1 MTLGGIPMPRCRRLA
16 DLLMVAPTRGG
27 RPTAEG
33 GRMVTAEGLAAYLDI
48 RRNSRGHLPQQLME
62 QLAEAIRGGLLP
74 AGTRLPSTRAMAQLL
89 GVSRGVVVSAYEL
102 LLARGFVEGRP
113 RSGTY
118 VTGEPSP
125 HRRSIPSP
133 PVRPVVADFTP
144 RAATAGGFPLAAWR
158 SAWRQASY
166 LPPNGEAAPLGS
178 AALRE
183 AVAEHLHR
191 TRGLDVEAR
200 DVVVAVGLRQACWF
214 LFEAI
219 GRLIGQPTG
228 QQIGQQI
235 GQREAG
241 AATVAVEQPAP
252 GYPVQA
258 ARQAGWTTHPL
269 PADMEGARVD
279 LLGGMDGVRA
289 AVVFAEGNHPFGAV
303 LSPARRRMLAEW
315 ARRTGGYLV
324 DICTEQTG
332 AGDRPLPSL
341 LDLAGGRVILAGT
354 LGDGLAPPGLAYL
367 VLPRPLVPVVAQV
380 AGGDD
385 GRLGGTAQ
393 AAFTRLLGDRAVA
406 RHVRRV
412 SRLHARR
419 REEVRAALAHVGRP
433 ARLVLGPRGA
443 SAALLLPRQIVDSVV
458 TELAGRGVTVGR
470 LSDLYQVRAADA
482 PDGIVLGF
490 GHLTD
495 EELHQGLQAVRTVLA
510 GLTRVRAGRGVD
522 GGPTHPCPAR
532 PASGRRPHAGDK
544 TELVPGAPRPPARS
558 SAGPRRSGGPR
569 RNAVQRVDQLD
580 PAADVQ
586 LAVGVGQMQLDGL
599 GSDEQGFGDLA
610 VGQAGGGQL
619 GDPAL
624 C

>member
-1 MTLGGIPMPRCRRLA
+1 
-16 DLLMVAPTRGG
+16 
-27 RPTAEG
+27 
-33 GRMVTAEGLAAYLDI
+33 MVTAEGLAAYLDI
-48 RRNSRGHLPQQLME
+48 RRDSRGHLPQQLVE
-62 QLAEAIRGGLLP
+62 QLAEAIRAGLLP
-74 AGTRLPSTRAMAQLL
+74 AGTRLPSTRAMALLL

-125 HRRSIPSP
+125 YRRSIPSP

-144 RAATAGGFPLAAWR
+144 RAAAPGAFPLAAWR

-166 LPPNGEAAPLGS
+166 LPPDGEAAPLGS

-191 TRGLDVEAR
+191 TRGLGVEAR

-219 GRLIGQPTG
+219 GQL
-228 QQIGQQI
+228 I

-241 AATVAVEQPAP
+241 AAAVAVEQPAP
-252 GYPVQA
+252 GHPVRA
-258 ARQAGWTTHPL
+258 ARQAGWTTHAL
-269 PADMEGARVD
+269 PVDTEGARVD
-279 LLGGMDGVRA
+279 LLDGSDGVRA

-303 LSPARRRMLAEW
+303 LSQPRRRMLAAW
-315 ARRTGGYLV
+315 AQRTGGYLV

-341 LDLAGGRVILAGT
+341 LDLASGRVVLAGT

-367 VLPRPLVPVVAQV
+367 VLPRPLVPLVARV

-393 AAFTRLLGDRAVA
+393 AAFARLLGDRTIAQ
-406 RHVRRV
+406 HVRRA
-412 SRLHARR
+412 SRLHVRR
-419 REEVRAALAHVGRP
+419 REEVRAALAPVGRP

-443 SAALLLPRQIVDSVV
+443 SAALLLPRQMVDPVV

-470 LSDLYQVRAADA
+470 LSDLYQVQAVDD

-495 EELHQGLQAVRTVLA
+495 EELHHGLLAVRTVLA
-510 GLTRVRAGRGVD
+510 GLTRARTGRGAD
-522 GGPTHPCPAR
+522 GVPAHPRPAR
-532 PASGRRPHAGDK
+532 PASGRRPHGCDN
-544 TELVPGAPRPPARS
+544 TELAPGAPRPPARS

-580 PAADVQ
+580 PAADAQ
-586 LAVGVGQMQLDGL
+586 LAIGVGQMQLDGL
-599 GSDEQGFGDLA
+599 GSDEQSLGDLA
-610 VGQAGGGQL
+610 VGHAGGGQL
-619 GDPAL
+619 CDPAL